1 MNDVQY
7 QVARKEDVSEIKNIL
22 FSVRCDS
29 SKFNYQDFVVALKD
43 KKVVGCIRLKNI
55 DNDYYELSSLAVKP
69 EYRNQKIGSQLI
81 SKIIDK
87 KTEKIFLFCF
97 KFNCGFYKKNGFLEI
112 NTKELPDTLKE
123 ELIRVKGLLPSNQK
137 IIAMLFNKK

>member
-22 FSVRCDS
+22 FSVRGDS